1 MHAADNGPGGVSTD
15 TARRPGHDAGRVST
29 YARSRLAGE
38 VLARAAM
45 SPAYRA
51 DRAEEL
57 ERSVRPNAYCWFS
70 FALVAVACVCL
81 IVAAALGEAW
91 LLAIAVA
98 LALSAAALA
107 ACA

>member
-1 MHAADNGPGGVSTD
+1 MHDADNGPGGVSTD

-38 VLARAAM
+38 VLARATM
-45 SPAYRA
+45 SPVYRA

-70 FALVAVACVCL
+70 FALVSVACACL
-81 IVAAALGEAW
+81 IVAAALGQVA
-91 LLAIAVA
+91 LLAIAVG
-98 LALSAAALA
+98 LALLAAALA
-107 ACA
+107 TCA